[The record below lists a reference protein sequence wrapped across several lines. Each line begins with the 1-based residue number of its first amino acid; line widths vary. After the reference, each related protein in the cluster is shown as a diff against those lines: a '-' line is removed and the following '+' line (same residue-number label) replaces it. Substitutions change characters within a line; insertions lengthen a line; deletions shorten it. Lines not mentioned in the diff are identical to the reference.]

1 MNRCSLCRRPLK
13 DPDSIAQ
20 GMGPGCARKAA
31 RAGSGPDL
39 FAQVRAEAIEA
50 LRAAAESCRG
60 LGVVVNLS
68 IEEQAA

>member
-1 MNRCSLCRRPLK
+1 MARCSACHRPLK

-50 LRAAAESCRG
+50 LKKAANDCAA
-60 LGVVVNLS
+60 LGVRVTMIWNT
-68 IEEQAA
+68 EEA